1 MEGNHELSTREVL
14 MTKDALEIPLT
25 EVQNLSEIMGL
36 RVVGTQFGL
45 SFATY
50 NIVQTCKLEV
60 KFKLKCVDKT
70 FSGEL
75 DSQRFIVLSPL
86 TKEAVEKFGSPAL
99 ILQDIDQNNKG
110 GATRMNTALKILGI
124 AVQMVMPG

>member
-1 MEGNHELSTREVL
+1 M
-14 MTKDALEIPLT
+14 
-25 EVQNLSEIMGL
+25 
-36 RVVGTQFGL
+36 

-60 KFKLKCVDKT
+60 KFKLKCVGKT
-70 FSGEL
+70 FSAEP
-75 DSQRFIVLSPL
+75 DIQRFIVLSSL
-86 TKEAVEKFGSPAL
+86 TKEAVEKTGSPGL

-110 GATRMNTALKILGI
+110 GAIVMNTAFKLFGM

>member
-14 MTKDALEIPLT
+14 MTKDTLEIQLT
-25 EVQNLSEIMGL
+25 EIQNLSEIMDL
-36 RVVGTQFGL
+36 PVVGTQFGL
-45 SFATY
+45 IFATN

-60 KFKLKCVDKT
+60 KFKLRCVDKT

-75 DSQRFIVLSPL
+75 DSQRFIVLSL
-86 TKEAVEKFGSPAL
+86 LAKEAVGGPAL

-110 GATRMNTALKILGI
+110 GAIMMTTASKLLGI
-124 AVQMVMPG
+124 AVRMIMPG